1 MAGIYETLTIS
12 KAYVDLKKTQFTR
25 TIDFQLF
32 FKFVYHYG
40 ILIWLYV
47 WEGDMKHFMWESGKP
62 SYYITY
68 FLLSFGPFKY
78 TEVTALVIISIH
90 IFFTLF
96 ALLVCR
102 KNWKYVIFI
111 LLIYE
116 SLDIL
121 FYSDL
126 LVSNLASYFDTT
138 ESLKM
143 YNWFHSKQY
152 YKPFFIYN
160 TSFTCFLLVDSYI
173 ALVQLIKLFIVDVAQ
188 YSPINIKCCRIRGL
202 IFTIFTLLLTIVYR
216 TISLTWLRVWDNKHN
231 TDNAIETFFT
241 YVIYNVSPFKYLT
254 SYAIFCCIVS
264 ILFLIIVCLYYY
276 YPNKQT
282 YILNLFLQHVNIWW
296 IFIQLSG
303 FVYQY
308 IKIIKDSDSFDRN
321 SVFLQ
326 PQHLKP
332 YLQFHIIFLI
342 VLFFCS
348 CVIIGYIYKIWREEC
363 VEEFVVIIK
372 PNNNNNNNG
381 LSNDTRVIF
390 NDNENEDDLI
400 LLFTDD
406 GLPVYIPASALIGTD
421 YYYNNINAINSNTN
435 KSRKN
440 KKPSNSNGIIQYTSP
455 SWEPC
460 PGASP
465 VNIPVKKP
473 LTLTLPQ
480 PLLPPSLPPVVSDD
494 INQNLI
500 DYEEQA

>member
-1 MAGIYETLTIS
+1 
-12 KAYVDLKKTQFTR
+12 
-25 TIDFQLF
+25 
-32 FKFVYHYG
+32 
-40 ILIWLYV
+40 
-47 WEGDMKHFMWESGKP
+47 MKHFIWESGKP

-78 TEVTALVIISIH
+78 TEITALIIISIH

-102 KNWKYVIFI
+102 KNWKYVMSI

-126 LVSNLASYFDTT
+126 LVSNLASYFDMT

-143 YNWFHSKQY
+143 YNWFYSKQY
-152 YKPFFIYN
+152 YKPFFIFN
-160 TSFTCFLLVDSYI
+160 TTFTCFLLVDSYI
-173 ALVQLIKLFIVDVAQ
+173 ALVQLIKLFIVDFAQ

-202 IFTIFTLLLTIVYR
+202 IFTILTILLTIVYR
-216 TISLTWLRVWDNKHN
+216 TVSLTWLRVWDNKYHSDSA
-231 TDNAIETFFT
+231 TETFFT
-241 YVIYNVSPFKYLT
+241 YVIYNFSPFKYLT

-264 ILFLIIVCLYYY
+264 ILMLIIVCLYYY

-282 YILNLFLQHVNIWW
+282 YLLNLFLQHVNIWW

-308 IKIIKDSDSFDRN
+308 IKMIKDRN
-321 SVFLQ
+321 SFDKDSIFLQ
-326 PQHLKP
+326 PEHLKP
-332 YLQFHIIFLI
+332 YLQFHIVFLI

-372 PNNNNNNNG
+372 PNNNNNN
-381 LSNDTRVIF
+381 LSNDNRVIF
-390 NDNENEDDLI
+390 NDNDNEDDLI
-400 LLFTDD
+400 LLFTND
-406 GLPVYIPASALIGTD
+406 GQPVYIPASALIGTD
-421 YYYNNINAINSNTN
+421 FYYNNTNTINNNN
-435 KSRKN
+435 NNN
-440 KKPSNSNGIIQYTSP
+440 KKNNNVNGIIEYTSP

-465 VNIPVKKP
+465 VNIPINNKP
-473 LTLTLPQ
+473 LTPTLPQ
-480 PLLPPSLPPVVSDD
+480 PLLPLSSPPPSDD
-494 INQNLI
+494 INQNLL
-500 DYEEQA
+500 DNEEE